1 MLLKR
6 EKSPG
11 LSLKTFTQK
20 PRNSRLIN
28 QPSTCLALGFQG
40 RMTWSHSASFPPVI
54 SFPQISQRNS
64 FVFEYFQHVR
74 EKTMLFFS
82 SRTLHPAKFS
92 HVTVSQPRIDQP
104 WKTKRESP
112 SDISS
117 SNDRVTLDPK
127 CRFARFPRFTRA
139 TTSTTDQVHVR
150 FLSCQNSIDASN
162 FPRRSR
168 REREKRAWQV
178 HTWCTSRVTA
188 TSAPRSPTLFV
199 DSMGLRVALMAAP
212 R

>member
-74 EKTMLFFS
+74 EKMMLFFS

-112 SDISS
+112 SDIVIKRPSNVRSKVPFRAVSS
-117 SNDRVTLDPK
+117 IYSRDHLR
-127 CRFARFPRFTRA
+127 
-139 TTSTTDQVHVR
+139 STTDQVHVR

-162 FPRRSR
+162 FPRRRRR
-168 REREKRAWQV
+168 REKNV
-178 HTWCTSRVTA
+178 HGKFTRG
-188 TSAPRSPTLFV
+188 APR
-199 DSMGLRVALMAAP
+199 GLLRRVHLVLRP
-212 R
+212 FSSIRWGCESR

>member
-104 WKTKRESP
+104 WKTKRES
-112 SDISS
+112 DISS

-139 TTSTTDQVHVR
+139 ITSAPQQTKFTFVSSPAKIPSTRLIFQGGGGGG
-150 FLSCQNSIDASN
+150 
-162 FPRRSR
+162 
-168 REREKRAWQV
+168 EREKNV
-178 HTWCTSRVTA
+178 HGKFTRG
-188 TSAPRSPTLFV
+188 APR
-199 DSMGLRVALMAAP
+199 GLLRRVHLVLRP
-212 R
+212 FSSIRWGCESR